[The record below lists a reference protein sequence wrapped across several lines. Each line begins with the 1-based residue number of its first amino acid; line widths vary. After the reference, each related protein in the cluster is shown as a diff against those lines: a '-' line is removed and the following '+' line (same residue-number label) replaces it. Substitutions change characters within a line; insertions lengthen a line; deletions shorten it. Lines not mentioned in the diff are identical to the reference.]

1 MAKVVH
7 VDSGPIG
14 RTLFSFALPVL
25 LTQLLQELYNAAD
38 CAVLMKKIRWT
49 FKNPAKTL
57 IACITGSLT
66 YVVLYMLKTYVY
78 QRWVYL
84 YPLEAVG
91 ATMISK
97 LIPSLINALFAVI
110 AAPLLFHAL
119 YPALRSIGVIK
130 VSGVSEEGAEATVL
144 QCDLATFE
152 IKQVYAVPDELAGMV
167 QITKI
172 QDYYYISVS
181 TDKAGNQ
188 DVATIVRTKSLEDL
202 TAGEYEDIYST
213 YFLGGGT
220 LYHISSV
227 GDTYFLTEHRLT
239 DHALWSFKVEDN
251 EIADVQPI
259 F

>member
-1 MAKVVH
+1 
-7 VDSGPIG
+7 
-14 RTLFSFALPVL
+14 
-25 LTQLLQELYNAAD
+25 
-38 CAVLMKKIRWT
+38 
-49 FKNPAKTL
+49 
-57 IACITGSLT
+57 
-66 YVVLYMLKTYVY
+66 
-78 QRWVYL
+78 
-84 YPLEAVG
+84 
-91 ATMISK
+91 
-97 LIPSLINALFAVI
+97 
-110 AAPLLFHAL
+110 
-119 YPALRSIGVIK
+119 
-130 VSGVSEEGAEATVL
+130 
-144 QCDLATFE
+144 
-152 IKQVYAVPDELAGMV
+152 MV

-220 LYHISSV
+220 PYYISSV

-251 EIADVQPI
+251 EITDVQPI